1 MSKVPGLENVIRFP
15 LERRI
20 EQASVPPERPAQ
32 VMILPVV
39 RYEYDAAPGA
49 GRGRDPRTV

>member
-1 MSKVPGLENVIRFP
+1 MSKVPGRENVIRFP

-20 EQASVPPERPAQ
+20 DQAPVRTKRPAQ

-39 RYEYDAAPGA
+39 RYE
-49 GRGRDPRTV
+49 